1 MRLTWPCNRSAGGA
15 ALELSFHT
23 LQSWEGTSFSDGK
36 AADELVLSRSQLAA
50 KVRQEC
56 PACPVLAVSACL
68 KCPVALPCSL
78 RESRRGRDCHQ
89 NRAVRMLALSALP
102 PFAMS

>member
-1 MRLTWPCNRSAGGA
+1 MCNGSAGGA

-50 KVRQEC
+50 KVRQEPC
-56 PACPVLAVSACL
+56 LPSASRLSACL
-68 KCPVALPCSL
+68 NCAVALSCSL
-78 RESRRGRDCHQ
+78 RESRRGRDCPQ
-89 NRAVRMLALSALP
+89 NRAVRMLALPALP
-102 PFAMS
+102 PFPHVLMVGS

>member
-1 MRLTWPCNRSAGGA
+1 MDQDEVVPELRLHRTLRTHRHPSSVCATCAKERSASMRLTWPCNRSAGGA

-50 KVRQEC
+50 KVTHE
-56 PACPVLAVSACL
+56 P
-68 KCPVALPCSL
+68 PCY
-78 RESRRGRDCHQ
+78 E
-89 NRAVRMLALSALP
+89 
-102 PFAMS
+102 

>member
-1 MRLTWPCNRSAGGA
+1 MCNGSAGGA

-50 KVRQEC
+50 KVTHE
-56 PACPVLAVSACL
+56 A
-68 KCPVALPCSL
+68 PCY
-78 RESRRGRDCHQ
+78 E
-89 NRAVRMLALSALP
+89 
-102 PFAMS
+102 